1 MSMSFFEMLDNNFE
15 ILVVDDDPTTVQLVT
30 FIIQKIG
37 YSTSSANSGEQ
48 ALKLINENQYDLI
61 LLDIMMPG
69 MSGFEVIRKLMDNPS
84 TRNKAPIIFL
94 TAMTDTESIVKGL
107 NLGAVDYITKPI
119 SGPIFKARVRTH
131 LALSYQKKRLEEH
144 TISDEITDLLNRKGF
159 SNVFDDHLNF
169 HKRKNLI
176 AALLYVDLDQ
186 FKTINESIGH
196 EAGNELLSKV
206 STVLKQ
212 SVREADVVGRLGG
225 DKFVVGL
232 LDIKSPADAAFIT
245 EKIIRAISKP
255 YNIKSVEAF
264 IGASIGIAFF
274 PDDAHKAVD
283 LIKNGENAMYHA
295 KKKGENCYTFFEK
308 EMETKARQKLLMDS
322 KLRKAVQNKEFSLC
336 YQPQVFSATGEVFG
350 AEVLIRWIHPEE
362 GFISPVDFIPIAEK
376 NGLIVPIGEYV
387 LNEACKQTK
396 HWHDLGYKDFNIS
409 VNFSVRQFQQENL
422 IEMIKKALDQ
432 SGLEPRFLTIEITES
447 LLMVNIQETID
458 KLSELKEFGITSS
471 IDDFGTGYSSLA
483 YLQRFPVAH
492 LKIDKTFV
500 DNVVEDAAIA
510 STIINLGRSLNLEVI
525 AEGVEDQDQ
534 NKKLIELGCNL
545 TQGYFFGKPMSVD
558 EFEIYYA
565 ERSIPK

>member
-1 MSMSFFEMLDNNFE
+1 MTLFELVNKSFE
-15 ILVVDDDPTTVQLVT
+15 ILVVDDDPTTIQLVS
-30 FIIQKIG
+30 FMIQKIG
-37 YSTSSANSGEQ
+37 YNTSSAENGEQ
-48 ALKLINENQYDLI
+48 ALKMIDENQYDLI

-69 MSGFEVIRKLMDNPS
+69 MNGFEVMQKLMDNPS
-84 TRNKAPIIFL
+84 TRDKAPIIFL
-94 TAMTDTESIVKGL
+94 TAMTDTDSIVKGL

-119 SGPIFKARVRTH
+119 TGQIFKARVKTH
-131 LALSYQKKRLEEH
+131 LALHYQKKRLEKQ
-144 TISDEITDLLNRKGF
+144 TMSDEITDLLNRNGF
-159 SNVFDDHLNF
+159 TNVYEDHLNF
-169 HKRKNLI
+169 HKRKDLI
-176 AALLYVDLDQ
+176 TALLYVDLDQ

-206 STVLKQ
+206 SGVLKK
-212 SVREADVVGRLGG
+212 SVRDADVVGRLGG

-232 LDIKSPADAAFIT
+232 LDIKSPEDAAIVS
-245 EKIIRAISKP
+245 EKIIKAISKP

-274 PDDAHKAVD
+274 PDDGHKAVD

-295 KKKGENCYTFFEK
+295 KKMGANCYTFFEK
-308 EMETKARQKLLMDS
+308 EMETKARQKMLMDS
-322 KLRKAVQNKEFSLC
+322 KLRKAVQNKEFTLN

-362 GFISPVDFIPIAEK
+362 GFISPAEFIPIAEK
-376 NGLIVPIGEYV
+376 NGLIIPIGEYV

-396 HWHDLGYKDFNIS
+396 HWHDIGYKDFTIS

-422 IEMIKKALDQ
+422 IGMIKKALDQ

-447 LLMVNIQETID
+447 LLMVNIQDTIV
-458 KLSELKEFGITSS
+458 KLNELKEFGIVSS

-510 STIINLGRSLNLEVI
+510 STIINLGRSLGLEVI
-525 AEGVEDQDQ
+525 AEGVEDEDQ
-534 NKKLIELGCNL
+534 NTKLIELGCNL
-545 TQGYFFGKPMSVD
+545 TQGYLFGKPMKVD
-558 EFEIYYA
+558 EFETYYD
-565 ERSIPK
+565 ERSISK